1 MYILFA
7 VLAVAVALGVAAY
20 LYYQNHKKNGV
31 HNVVIGW
38 VAGEQ
43 KTKLPGLCRYSI
55 EYTIKGR
62 PHSAVTGLKKQGT
75 LRVGSK
81 AMYCVT
87 RFSIGDTRLC
97 IAEPQAAAQK

>member
-7 VLAVAVALGVAAY
+7 VLAVAVVLGVAAY
-20 LYYQNHKKNGV
+20 SYYQNQKKNGV
-31 HNVVIGW
+31 RHVVLGR

-43 KTKLPGLCRYSI
+43 KAKLPGLCRYSI
-55 EYTIKGR
+55 EYTIKGK

-81 AMYCVT
+81 AMYYVT
-87 RFSIGDTRLC
+87 RFSIGNMRLC
-97 IAEPQAAAQK
+97 IAELQAAAQK